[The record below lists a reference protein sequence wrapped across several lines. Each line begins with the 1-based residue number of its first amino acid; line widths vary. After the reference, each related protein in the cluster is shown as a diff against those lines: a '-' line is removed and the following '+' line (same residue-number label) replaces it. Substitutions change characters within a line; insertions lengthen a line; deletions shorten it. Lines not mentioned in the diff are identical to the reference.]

1 MTTIPV
7 PGSVGE
13 LACGCRRHNFTP
25 NIEAPPLLLIPKA
38 SHLPAPARMLQL
50 PQRLCLDLPNPF
62 AGHRELLADLLE
74 RVIGIVIPGT
84 LNSGDTNSGDTILI
98 RYAPRLRSAPLRGE
112 WSVERSFLLRHPL
125 DRITVTVH
133 LLPGLNT

>member
-1 MTTIPV
+1 
-7 PGSVGE
+7 
-13 LACGCRRHNFTP
+13 
-25 NIEAPPLLLIPKA
+25 
-38 SHLPAPARMLQL
+38 MLQL